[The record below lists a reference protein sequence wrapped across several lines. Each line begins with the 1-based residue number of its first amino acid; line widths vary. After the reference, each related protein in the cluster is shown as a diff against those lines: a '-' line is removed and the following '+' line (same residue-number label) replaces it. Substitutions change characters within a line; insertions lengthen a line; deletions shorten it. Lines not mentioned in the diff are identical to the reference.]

1 MKRMSKI
8 TSLVLVF
15 SLMLSLVACGTK
27 HIPDAETVSMYSEE
41 ELRDFA
47 NTVDEQTLVKNWGEP
62 LSAGNERLWPV
73 EPDGG
78 TKYMVA
84 YVEDGKVISLTY
96 SKTLFINVV
105 MSQDGITYCTFG
117 WDQYSSAPGNLA
129 FMPTQDIFGN
139 AINCDVGDQIIFET
153 DGMVAESYPAQLS
166 APYSVRVMGHLTDE
180 EVEAIASGIVL
191 P

>member
-1 MKRMSKI
+1 MSRFKTI
-8 TSLVLVF
+8 A
-15 SLMLSLVACGTK
+15 LSLVFIVMLSSTACGSK
-27 HIPDAETVSMYSEE
+27 RIPDAETVSMYSDE
-41 ELRDFA
+41 ELRNFA
-47 NTVDEQTLVKNWGEP
+47 NAVDEQTLINNWGVP
-62 LSAGNERLWPV
+62 QSINNERLWAV
-73 EPDGG
+73 GPDGG

-105 MSQDGITYCTFG
+105 MSHEGITYCTFG

-139 AINCDVGDQIIFET
+139 AINCNVGDQIIFET
-153 DGMVAESYPAQLS
+153 NGMVAEIYPAQLS
-166 APYSVRVMGHLTDE
+166 APYSVRIMGHLSDE
-180 EVEAIASGIVL
+180 EVEAIASSIVL